1 MNRIKY
7 EFKKFEFSPD
17 AFKGMSKEEF
27 RVTLK
32 YLEQGV
38 LHGRFR
44 KSTKFLVIS
53 SYFTRLGVIDCFVN

>member
-1 MNRIKY
+1 
-7 EFKKFEFSPD
+7 
-17 AFKGMSKEEF
+17 MSKEEF

-44 KSTKFLVIS
+44 RSIKFLVIS
-53 SYFTRLGVIDCFVN
+53 SYFTRLGVVDCFVN